1 MSTKSSTKSK
11 VLRKKRSGK
20 RVSLY
25 GVLKENEGIKKEIS
39 VAADEL
45 NSVNDVLKQGKT
57 SVSVIQQALK
67 KNEDAENIVAKA
79 AEDLKRVNIKLSNEI
94 AMRIGIESELDD
106 AKTDLAAVRDDLVQ
120 AQVTEKEARQ
130 RALTD
135 KLTGLPNRTSFDQ
148 ALTHGLVQA
157 KRHSW
162 SLAVLFIDVDKFK
175 NINDAHGHDVGD
187 QVLLEVANR
196 LKAFIREGDMVSRWG
211 GDEFVCLLLE
221 VKQQSDVRNL
231 AQQLVMRVAEDFILD
246 GQTLHIHISI
256 GIAIAPQDGE
266 TAAILFKHADTAM
279 YKAKALKPQVALFG
293 QL

>member
-1 MSTKSSTKSK
+1 MSTKSK

-45 NSVNDVLKQGKT
+45 NSVNDVLKQGQS

-148 ALTHGLVQA
+148 ALAHGLVQA
-157 KRHSW
+157 KRHAW

-187 QVLLEVANR
+187 QVLLTVANR
-196 LKAFIREGDMVSRWG
+196 LQAFVRDGDMVSRWG

-221 VKQQSDVRNL
+221 IKQQDDVVKL
-231 AQQLVMRVAEDFILD
+231 AKQLVECVAEAFILNS
-246 GQTLHIHISI
+246 QTLHIHISI
-256 GIAIAPQDGE
+256 GIAIAPQDGKTAE
-266 TAAILFKHADTAM
+266 TLLKCADTAM
-279 YKAKALKPQVALFG
+279 YRAKASTQQVALFG
-293 QL
+293 QQ